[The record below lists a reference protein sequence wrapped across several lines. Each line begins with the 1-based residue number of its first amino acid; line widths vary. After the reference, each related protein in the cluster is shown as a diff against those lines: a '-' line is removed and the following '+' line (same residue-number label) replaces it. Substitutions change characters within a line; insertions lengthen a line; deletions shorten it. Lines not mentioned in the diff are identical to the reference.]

1 MITVQ
6 LNGEPRH
13 VAAGIT
19 LSALLAEVGA
29 TSRSVAV
36 EANGEL
42 VPRQQHEAYRL
53 QAGDRIEIV
62 TLVGGG

>member
-6 LNGEPRH
+6 LNGEPRE

-19 LSALLAEVGA
+19 LAALLLEVGV

-42 VPRQQHEAYRL
+42 VPRQQHAAYLL